1 MIKQL
6 KNILLSFAVLGAF
19 SAPVLVPAVANAQL
33 CTGGI
38 ANCASEGIDATD
50 PDGAAKNSDPT
61 QRVNEII
68 KLVIDIFSYVVGFVA
83 VVMIIVGGFK
93 YITSGGDS
101 GNVTSAKNTIMFAIV
116 GLVIVALAQIIV
128 KFILDKVT
136 GS

>member
-6 KNILLSFAVLGAF
+6 KNIMLSFAVLGAF
-19 SAPVLVPAVANAQL
+19 FAPALVPAVVSAQL
-33 CTGGI
+33 CEGGI
-38 ANCASEGIDATD
+38 SECAGAGINATD
-50 PDGAAKNSDPT
+50 PGNEGVDATEK
-61 QRVNEII
+61 VNEII
-68 KLVIDIFSYVVGFVA
+68 TLVINVFSYVVGFVA

-128 KFILDKVT
+128 KFVLQKVT
-136 GS
+136 AQ